1 MRTACARNL
10 GTISCTPCSAKT
22 LLVPRECYGPLFQPD
37 FWEGTLPHG
46 SDSYD
51 AWRDAQAAKYW
62 DGSDASALHSGGG
75 PSDGGASRHASRK
88 RGPQRDEDLESSAE
102 SSVSES
108 EGSAS
113 SAEQGDGWH
122 SSGGRVRVL

>member
-1 MRTACARNL
+1 MNAFTLMLA
-10 GTISCTPCSAKT
+10 GTGRSASAGTSNKGW
-22 LLVPRECYGPLFQPD
+22 RGPLFWPD

-51 AWRDAQAAKYW
+51 AWRDAQPAEYW
-62 DGSDASALHSGGG
+62 HGSDASALHSGGG
-75 PSDGGASRHASRK
+75 PSDGGATRHASRK
-88 RGPQRDEDLESSAE
+88 RGPQRDEDLVSSAE
-102 SSVSES
+102 SSISES

-122 SSGGRVRVL
+122 SSGGRVRLL